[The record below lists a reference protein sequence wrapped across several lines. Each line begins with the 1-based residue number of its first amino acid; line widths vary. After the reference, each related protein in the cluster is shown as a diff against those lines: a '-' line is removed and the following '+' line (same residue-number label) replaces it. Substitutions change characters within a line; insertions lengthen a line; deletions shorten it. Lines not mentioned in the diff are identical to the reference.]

1 VSAIPN
7 GRRPLSASR
16 GSAHATKVGWT
27 AGGSAEF
34 ALSDHFTIKGEALS
48 HGVGHISVTALSFEH
63 PGPEQIAEQ
72 EIGGVIARRPQL

>member
-1 VSAIPN
+1 
-7 GRRPLSASR
+7 LSASR

-48 HGVGHISVTALSFEH
+48 YG
-63 PGPEQIAEQ
+63 AEQ
-72 EIGGVIARRPQL
+72 GSAVIARAGLNYKF